1 MNRKTL
7 LSLFAVVLMASFVSA
22 CSSSHHQTPPPPVLT
37 IAITTAPP
45 ASLEVSQSAS
55 VTATVSND
63 SASGGVDWTL
73 SCTSSDCGSI
83 APAHTDSGT
92 STTYTA
98 PSAVPAGGSVTIT
111 AASTTDPTTTA
122 TADVTI
128 NALGSNEA
136 LAAGNQYAF
145 FVSGVD
151 NAGGFYSAAGSF
163 TSNGDG
169 TLVDGGVEDYVNVNF
184 VIEADTLT
192 AGTYAIGPDGRG
204 TITFTANVGGVP
216 DTAIGNAGVQSFT
229 VVGTSNFVATGSHLL
244 IVEADG
250 FATSSGTMDLQTSGD
265 FAGSLV
271 GSYVFTLSGS
281 DFANGLAATTFGGVA
296 VTDGAGNIT
305 GVFDSNDAAV
315 GFVDGADLTGATY
328 TAPDANGRGTISF
341 NNADEQN
348 MTYYMVN
355 AKVLRLVE
363 TDDINFTF
371 FAGGSAYAAAT
382 ASGFDTSALNGSF
395 VMLEGGQE
403 AAVGAVSIGGQF
415 TTDGGGNITAGV
427 NDANENGLL
436 STATA
441 VVGTYT
447 VPDAA
452 FPRVLFDITGGN
464 SGAIEFV
471 YAYLADPTINLLDPN
486 NASGTPGAL
495 LMDSDVTANGTGY
508 LIAQDDPTGTAFV
521 GNYGQN
527 IQFDPQ
533 VLDEIDASASGASN
547 GSDTF
552 SGTAD
557 LAELGGTLAN
567 QVVTFPFAADANNPG
582 RFTGLETLGTAGAS
596 NLVLYQV
603 TNAQLISVGADG
615 VSVGVLLS
623 Q

>member
-7 LSLFAVVLMASFVSA
+7 LSLFAVVLLASFVSA
-22 CSSSHHQTPPPPVLT
+22 CSSSHHQTPPPVLS

-45 ASLEVSQSAS
+45 SSLEVSQSAS

-98 PSAVPAGGSVTIT
+98 PSVVPTGGSVTIT

-122 TADVTI
+122 AANVTI

-151 NAGGFYSAAGSF
+151 DAGGFYTAAGSF

-169 TLVDGGVEDYVNVNF
+169 TLVDGGVEDYVNVPN

-192 AGTYAIGPDGRG
+192 DGTYAIGPDGRG
-204 TITFTANVGGVP
+204 TITFTANFGGVP
-216 DTAIGNAGVQSFT
+216 DTNIGNAGVQSFT

-250 FATSSGTMDLQTSGD
+250 FATSSGTVDLQNSGD
-265 FAGSLV
+265 FAAGLV
-271 GSYVFTLSGS
+271 GSYVFTLAGE
-281 DFANGLAATTFGGVA
+281 DADNGFVATTFGGVA

-305 GVFDSNDAAV
+305 GVLDSNDAAT

-328 TAPDANGRGTISF
+328 TAPDANGRGIISF
-341 NNADEQN
+341 NNADQQN
-348 MTYYMVN
+348 MAYYMVN

-363 TDDINFTF
+363 LDDINFTF
-371 FAGGSAYAAAT
+371 FTGGSAYAAAT

-486 NASGTPGAL
+486 NASGTAGAL
-495 LMDSDVTANGTGY
+495 VMDSDVTANGTGY

-527 IQFDPQ
+527 IQLDPQ
-533 VLDEIDASASGASN
+533 VNDEVDISAQGASD
-547 GSDTF
+547 GSGIF
-552 SGTAD
+552 AGTAD
-557 LAELGGTLAN
+557 LATIGATQAGDAMELDFTADGT
-567 QVVTFPFAADANNPG
+567 NPG
-582 RFTGLETLGTAGAS
+582 RFTGLETFDPAGAI
-596 NLVLYQV
+596 NVILYQV
-603 TNAQLISVGADG
+603 TNAQLISVGGDEASIG
-615 VSVGVLLS
+615 VILS